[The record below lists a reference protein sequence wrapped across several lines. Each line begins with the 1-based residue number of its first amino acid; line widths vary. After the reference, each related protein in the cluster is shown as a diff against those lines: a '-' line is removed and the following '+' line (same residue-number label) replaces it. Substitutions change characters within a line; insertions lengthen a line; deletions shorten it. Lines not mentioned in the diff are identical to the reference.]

1 MKVLIRWGLTR
12 RVTFKWSGF
21 PWRRWRFSLGG
32 WTWQWKIN
40 QSQQWVV
47 MFNGQACDS
56 ETGWYQ
62 FVLSTTR
69 CKCWWPQHIYMCIL
83 STTNYRKKNKIQQT
97 FLSCPEF
104 LCMPPN
110 KLPSFCYGELPSK
123 GRKISF
129 TFTPFPMKIILCF
142 TSHCPKHECF
152 SLSAL
157 SVEQSPDG
165 SYKSI
170 PCSISWPFEK
180 CYWILV
186 RFPCLT
192 LLVVT

>member
-1 MKVLIRWGLTR
+1 MV
-12 RVTFKWSGF
+12 
-21 PWRRWRFSLGG
+21 SLGDVG
-32 WTWQWKIN
+32 DSLWEDEPDNGRSINLNSGLWCLTDKLVTVKQGSTNLFCLPPGVNVDGLNISKCVYWVLKI
-40 QSQQWVV
+40 
-47 MFNGQACDS
+47 
-56 ETGWYQ
+56 TG
-62 FVLSTTR
+62 
-69 CKCWWPQHIYMCIL
+69 
-83 STTNYRKKNKIQQT
+83 KKKKKFQQT

-142 TSHCPKHECF
+142 TSHCPKYECF

-157 SVEQSPDG
+157 SIEQSPDG

-186 RFPCLT
+186 RFPWLT